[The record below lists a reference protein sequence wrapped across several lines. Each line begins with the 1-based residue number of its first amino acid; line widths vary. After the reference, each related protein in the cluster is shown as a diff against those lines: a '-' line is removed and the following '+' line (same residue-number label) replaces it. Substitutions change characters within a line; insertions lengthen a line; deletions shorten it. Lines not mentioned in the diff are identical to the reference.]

1 MHHNDQPSNKLV
13 WNCGVVPISQL
24 PELDIPIRTKR
35 QTGKGTCIQTKQP
48 YFNKMSA
55 LVGTIV
61 NTTWF
66 SHYPS
71 SQYIINNNG
80 SEFKLHFETLC
91 DSYQYQEPR
100 SKHNTKA
107 GASNN
112 HGNALPSWNWHG
124 QNNHWEWHCW
134 LSHQCS
140 MGHLLYLT
148 QYLKPHQVQQVL
160 DGMCCLMAHAWLT
173 GQKSGNIDNKT
184 QTTT

>member
-1 MHHNDQPSNKLV
+1 MYWKGLRTTVQSHVKKCHSFQVNKCRQHKYGKLPAKLTIANPWEGLCV
-13 WNCGVVPISQL
+13 DLIGPYTLKGKTSTNWLFCASQWSTQQQAGLKL

-71 SQYIINNNG
+71 SQYIINNNR

-100 SKHNTKA
+100 SKHNTKV

-112 HGNALPSWNWHG
+112 HGNALPSWNLHG
-124 QNNHWEWHCW
+124 QNNHWE
-134 LSHQCS
+134 
-140 MGHLLYLT
+140 
-148 QYLKPHQVQQVL
+148 
-160 DGMCCLMAHAWLT
+160 
-173 GQKSGNIDNKT
+173 
-184 QTTT
+184 